1 MAIESIGG
9 VTANTVSDI
18 RQFGFGQE
26 EFLRI
31 LLTQLT
37 FQDPLKPL
45 DNQEFM
51 AQLAEF
57 TSLDQTRQLNDRV
70 DSLLTMQ
77 AAGQAIGLIGKNV
90 EVRTDAGSEIGDVTA
105 VTFQNTTPVLT
116 VMLTSG
122 EFLTDVSLSQVFL
135 IR

>member
-26 EFLRI
+26 DFLRI